1 MKYLEIKLSNY
12 QYLTYIHL
20 FFIRIKLYNSI
31 NRNSFDYITRFWLL
45 DFVDYIF
52 PINISLFVIY
62 KTEKIKISKW
72 QV

>member
-1 MKYLEIKLSNY
+1 MKYVEIRKLT
-12 QYLTYIHL
+12 LTYIHL
-20 FFIRIKLYNSI
+20 FFIRIKLDNSI
-31 NRNSFDYITRFWLL
+31 NRNSFDYITRFLLL